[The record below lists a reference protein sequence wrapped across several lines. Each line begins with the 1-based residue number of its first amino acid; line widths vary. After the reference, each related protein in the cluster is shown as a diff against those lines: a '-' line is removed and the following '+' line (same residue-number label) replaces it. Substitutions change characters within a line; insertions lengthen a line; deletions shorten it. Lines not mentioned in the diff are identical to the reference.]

1 MSGGSMDYVYCAI
14 DNAAEKIQEVLAKYV
29 LKRNKGVYVKLNQ
42 CYKDENPNIDYLAD
56 DKSLT
61 DAVIKR
67 LEQCL
72 ITVREAAICAER
84 VEWLTSDDD
93 SEESFCMRLDK
104 QLAEARKTDGVM

>member
-1 MSGGSMDYVYCAI
+1 MSGGSMDYVYCEI

-42 CYKDENPNIDYLAD
+42 CYKDENPDIDYLAD

-72 ITVREAAICAER
+72 ITVREAAICAQR

-93 SEESFCMRLDK
+93 GEESFCMRLDK
-104 QLAEARKTDGVM
+104 DLAESRKTGGVM

>member
-1 MSGGSMDYVYCAI
+1 MSGGSMDYVYCEI

-42 CYKDENPNIDYLAD
+42 CYKDENPDIDYLAD

-72 ITVREAAICAER
+72 VTVREAAICAER

-93 SEESFCMRLDK
+93 GEESFCMRLDK

>member
-1 MSGGSMDYVYCAI
+1 MSGGSMNYIYFEI
-14 DNAAEKIQEVLAKYV
+14 NNTAERIQDVLAKYV
-29 LKRNKGVYVKLNQ
+29 LKRNKGIYVKLNQ
-42 CYKDENPNIDYLAD
+42 HYKDKHPDIDYLAD

-93 SEESFCMRLDK
+93 GEESFCMRLDK
-104 QLAEARKTDGVM
+104 DLAESRKTDGVM

>member
-1 MSGGSMDYVYCAI
+1 MSGGSMDYVYCEI

-42 CYKDENPNIDYLAD
+42 CYKDENPDIDYFAD

-93 SEESFCMRLDK
+93 GEESFCMRLDK
-104 QLAEARKTDGVM
+104 ALAESRKTDGVM

>member
-1 MSGGSMDYVYCAI
+1 MSGGSMDYVFCEI
-14 DNAAEKIQEVLAKYV
+14 NNAAEKIQEVLENYVINRKHGIYVKTNDFYKAKYP
-29 LKRNKGVYVKLNQ
+29 
-42 CYKDENPNIDYLAD
+42 DIDYLVD

-72 ITVREAAICAER
+72 VTVREAAICAER

-93 SEESFCMRLDK
+93 GEETFCMRLDND
-104 QLAEARKTDGVM
+104 LAKARKTDEVM

>member
-14 DNAAEKIQEVLAKYV
+14 DNAAEKIQEVLANYT
-29 LKRNKGVYVKLNQ
+29 LKRDKGIYVKLND
-42 CYKDENPNIDYLAD
+42 YYRDENPDIDYLAD

-72 ITVREAAICAER
+72 VTVREAAICAER

-93 SEESFCMRLDK
+93 GEESFCMRLDK
-104 QLAEARKTDGVM
+104 DLAESRKTDGVM